1 MQNRFLILFVY
12 VLKVAASYVFF
23 LFSRTKGRL
32 YRARLFRQLL
42 EKLGVLFI
50 KIGQILSTRIDIF
63 SYEYQ
68 QELAKLLDNSKPIPF
83 SVIKECIE
91 TELKAP
97 VDSVFDS
104 FETSPLASA
113 SIGQVHKAIYQGGNV
128 AVKIQRPGIRLQIES
143 DFRFLNRIVR
153 LISISLPNLWLGM
166 SIHDVR
172 NIVNDVASMTLVEL
186 DYQKEANELIFF
198 SDNSFSKKAHFPRV
212 FLAVSSPKIL
222 VTEFLEGIPFV
233 DLMKRIQRDHNWLE
247 SNGYHKEKLAELLL
261 ETQLRQLFVL
271 GHFQADSHP
280 GNIILTGQESIGF
293 VDFGIVGYL
302 PKEFR
307 ADMLE
312 GILAEIAGDYNLA
325 FEITIRYALPTRK
338 TDLLRFKKEVFALMK
353 NFREANYKQG
363 VFKSKSLGVYLE
375 NLANLYRKHNLN
387 LTPGFTAYMRSSIVY
402 GNTFAFLFPDLN
414 YIEVA
419 KPIYL
424 RMQIEQAARDLKKLS
439 GDDIL
444 YGLLQVK
451 LLFDKVTRKIRNSDI
466 GMEVDMNNRN
476 INSIKRILVNINVA
490 IVCVLLLISAKVFND
505 VTFYQYRYSSIASFI
520 FIVLVVGSLLG
531 FLIQSIKRR

>member
-1 MQNRFLILFVY
+1 MQNRFLILLIY
-12 VLKVAASYVFF
+12 VLKVLSSYIIFI
-23 LFSRTKGRL
+23 FSRTKGRL

-50 KIGQILSTRIDIF
+50 KIGQILSTRIDMF

-83 SVIKECIE
+83 SVIRERIE
-91 TELKAP
+91 AQLERP
-97 VDSVFDS
+97 IDEIFDS
-104 FETSPLASA
+104 FESAALASA
-113 SIGQVHKAIYQGGNV
+113 SIGQVHKAVYKGNGV
-128 AVKIQRPGIRLQIES
+128 AVKIQRPGIRAQIDS
-143 DFRFLNRIVR
+143 DFRFLNRIVK
-153 LISISLPNLWLGM
+153 LISFSLPQLWLGLSM
-166 SIHDVR
+166 KDFKG
-172 NIVNDVASMTLVEL
+172 IVDDVASMTRIEL
-186 DYQKEANELIFF
+186 DFKKEANELIFF
-198 SDNSFSKKAHFPRV
+198 SQNSFSPKAHYPNV
-212 FLAVSSPKIL
+212 FTEISTKKIL

-233 DLMKRIQRDHNWLE
+233 DLMKRIQRDHSWLE
-247 SNGYHKEKLAELLL
+247 SNGYHKEKLAGLLL

-280 GNIILTGQESIGF
+280 GNIILTGPDSIGF
-293 VDFGIVGYL
+293 VDFGIVGHL
-302 PKEFR
+302 PQEFR

-338 TDLLRFKKEVFALMK
+338 TDLLRFKKEVFSLMK

-424 RMQIEQAARDLKKLS
+424 RMQIEQAARDLKKLKT
-439 GDDIL
+439 DDLL

-476 INSIKRILVNINVA
+476 INSIKRILININVA
-490 IVCVLLLISAKVFND
+490 VVCVLLLISAKVFSD
-505 VTFYQYRYSSIASFI
+505 VTFYQYRYSSIASII
-520 FIVLVVGSLLG
+520 FIILVLGSLLG
-531 FLIQSIKRR
+531 FLINVIRRR